1 MQLSLVAVIMAGL
14 ALIISLF
21 GAFPGLKGVFSVVRD
36 GVLWLA
42 MLAII
47 GGVGFV
53 VYQRLQQTPTITQRP
68 TLEGFTNSSFGGG
81 STTVSSSPVSTSPAA
96 NAFGSSSFGSTP
108 PATTQRPPLPDYSRP
123 SVNTRPMLPAFPRP

>member
-1 MQLSLVAVIMAGL
+1 MQLSLAAVVMAGL

-42 MLAII
+42 MLVII

-68 TLEGFTNSSFGGG
+68 ALEGFTNSSFGGNTLPMSSSLG
-81 STTVSSSPVSTSPAA
+81 TSSPTTTVLRPA
-96 NAFGSSSFGSTP
+96 
-108 PATTQRPPLPDYSRP
+108 LPDYSRP
-123 SVNTRPMLPAFPRP
+123 PISTRPMLPESRRP